1 MAARGPGRPGQTQG
15 QVQKTHGGQA
25 RARYKGVPLGN
36 SGSGRGFLETQKQ
49 ATSPPGYYRSDQG
62 AHVLVVEDNPVT
74 VKFFCNVLEGNDY
87 QVTVATTAKAA
98 MEALDQELPD
108 LMILDLHL
116 PDVYGLAVCEYLRQL
131 LGGEDIPV
139 LVVTIEKGRE
149 EHARAVRAGVDDFL
163 RKPIIPVELST
174 RARSLIRLRQLRR
187 ELRSDRESIL
197 TLNAQKEQLLQYV
210 AHDMKN
216 LLGAA
221 QATLDLMQRED
232 DPDRTVRLQGLMDES
247 FRGLLGMVKDLLDV
261 SIGDQVDLVA
271 DTKTIETG
279 PWLEKIIHEYE
290 PLATRQNRRFR
301 LAFPPGHTVEADPH
315 LLRRVVSN
323 LLENAIR
330 YAPGASQIEVL
341 VHAESGERGPQIR
354 ICDEG
359 VGIPTELKGEIFDRF
374 VRLRNPQMTRAG
386 RGLGLAFC
394 RLVMGMHRG
403 QIWVED
409 NRPKGSCFV
418 LELPRPGAR

>member
-1 MAARGPGRPGQTQG
+1 
-15 QVQKTHGGQA
+15 
-25 RARYKGVPLGN
+25 
-36 SGSGRGFLETQKQ
+36 
-49 ATSPPGYYRSDQG
+49 
-62 AHVLVVEDNPVT
+62 
-74 VKFFCNVLEGNDY
+74 
-87 QVTVATTAKAA
+87 
-98 MEALDQELPD
+98 
-108 LMILDLHL
+108 
-116 PDVYGLAVCEYLRQL
+116 
-131 LGGEDIPV
+131 
-139 LVVTIEKGRE
+139 
-149 EHARAVRAGVDDFL
+149 
-163 RKPIIPVELST
+163 
-174 RARSLIRLRQLRR
+174 
-187 ELRSDRESIL
+187 
-197 TLNAQKEQLLQYV
+197 
-210 AHDMKN
+210 
-216 LLGAA
+216 
-221 QATLDLMQRED
+221 
-232 DPDRTVRLQGLMDES
+232 LQGLMDES